1 MVQNNRPDTNEKGV
15 SALEIIC
22 YSEDSQSGGVKHVRK
37 TGLYRRGTQP
47 HTYSRGGSE
56 EIREGAE
63 ATENKAMIMNSTKLV
78 SGTIVH
84 FNK

>member
-1 MVQNNRPDTNEKGV
+1 MVQNNRLDTNEKGV
-15 SALEIIC
+15 SALEN
-22 YSEDSQSGGVKHVRK
+22 YPLLRRHVKHVRK
-37 TGLYRRGTQP
+37 IWMYRRGTQP

-78 SGTIVH
+78 SGMIVH